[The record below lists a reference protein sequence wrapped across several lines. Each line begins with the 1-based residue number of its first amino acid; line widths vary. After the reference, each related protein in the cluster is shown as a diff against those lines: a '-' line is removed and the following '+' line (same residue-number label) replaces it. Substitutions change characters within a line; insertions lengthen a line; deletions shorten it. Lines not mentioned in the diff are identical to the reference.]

1 MPSSDPRPSVT
12 PPMSKADY
20 VYGVLAEEIRSARIP
35 GGTALRAA
43 AIARRLG
50 VSVTPVREA
59 LRRLEKDR
67 LISYEAHHGATVV
80 DLGDDALEEFYGLR
94 AVVEGLG
101 ARLAATRITPE
112 ELGWLRELHAAMARD
127 AAGGRLDRLGEQSRH
142 FHLRIADIGGPAFLG
157 QHARAVHDSFPVP
170 ATASLWLDP
179 GQVPHQLEAHEGILD
194 ALERGDGADA
204 ERLMIEHVRR
214 AGDHRRDHPPTG

>member
-1 MPSSDPRPSVT
+1 MPTDPQ
-12 PPMSKADY
+12 PPMSKAEY
-20 VYGVLAEEIRSARIP
+20 VYSVLLEEIRTARIP
-35 GGTALRAA
+35 GGTALRAGA
-43 AIARRLG
+43 VARRLG

-101 ARLAATRITPE
+101 ARLAAARVTAGD
-112 ELGWLRELHAAMARD
+112 LAWLRDLHAAMARD
-127 AAGGRLDRLGEQSRH
+127 AAEGALGHLAEQSRH

-157 QHARAVHDSFPVP
+157 QHARAVRNSFPVP
-170 ATASLWLDP
+170 PGASLWLDAE
-179 GQVPHQLEAHEGILD
+179 QVAPQLTAHEAILA
-194 ALERGDGADA
+194 ALESGDGQAA

-214 AGDHRRDHPPTG
+214 AGEHRRGRDPLAG

>member
-1 MPSSDPRPSVT
+1 MTTEPR

-20 VYGVLAEEIRSARIP
+20 VYSVLLEEIRTARIP
-35 GGTALRAA
+35 GGTALRAGA
-43 AIARRLG
+43 LAKRLG

-101 ARLAATRITPE
+101 ARLAAARVTAE
-112 ELGWLRELHAAMARD
+112 DLAWLRELHAAMARD
-127 AAGGRLDRLGEQSRH
+127 AAEGRLDRLAEQSRH

-157 QHARAVHDSFPVP
+157 QHARAVRNSFPVP
-170 ATASLWLDP
+170 PGVSLWLDA
-179 GQVPHQLEAHEGILD
+179 GQAARQLDAHERILAALEA
-194 ALERGDGADA
+194 GDGPAA
-204 ERLMIEHVRR
+204 ERLMIDHVRQ
-214 AGDHRRDHPPTG
+214 AGEHRRGSGPVAG

>member
-1 MPSSDPRPSVT
+1 MSTSEPR

-20 VYGVLAEEIRSARIP
+20 VYSVLLEEIRSGRIP

-43 AIARRLG
+43 DAAKRLG

-80 DLGDDALEEFYGLR
+80 DLGDEAVAEYYGLR

-101 ARLAATRITPE
+101 ARLAAARITPE
-112 ELGWLRELHAAMARD
+112 ELASLRELHAAMVAD
-127 AAGGRLDRLGEQSRH
+127 ADRGKNERLGEQSRH
-142 FHLRIADIGGPAFLG
+142 FHLRIVDIGGPAFLG
-157 QHARAVHDSFPVP
+157 AHARSVRNSFPVP
-170 ATASLWLDP
+170 AEASLWLDD
-179 GQVPHQLEAHEGILD
+179 GQARAQLDAHAGILAALEA
-194 ALERGDGADA
+194 GDGDAA
-204 ERLMIEHVRR
+204 ERIMVEHVRS
-214 AGDHRRDHPPTG
+214 AGEHRTHH